1 MEFEPNPN
9 RVEPGYVARE
19 VVGVKGKDFDR
30 IQDRDGKW
38 GSIES
43 YLEKT
48 TDTDITH
55 GLRPDCETRM
65 TSGLADNGRT
75 NGGAA

>member
-1 MEFEPNPN
+1 M
-9 RVEPGYVARE
+9 
-19 VVGVKGKDFDR
+19 
-30 IQDRDGKW
+30 
-38 GSIES
+38 
-43 YLEKT
+43 
-48 TDTDITH
+48 DITH